1 MAAGTEPLS
10 LEERVAALEEAMGL
24 RPSTWPAL
32 TEAETAELKE
42 QIAQVLQGP
51 FTHRAIPQPPPLSP
65 DEIRRLLRECVT
77 VVRPGETL
85 LIRVPLTWTPDQ
97 VSRYARQVND
107 MHEAMELPFRA
118 LVVPAGSIGL
128 AEVAED
134 DPGAP

>member
-1 MAAGTEPLS
+1 VTDTPG

-24 RPSTWPAL
+24 RPTAWPAL
-32 TEAETAELKE
+32 TEAETADLKE
-42 QIAQVLQGP
+42 QIAALQEP
-51 FTHRAIPQPPPLSP
+51 FTHRVIPRPPPLAP
-65 DEIRRLLRECVT
+65 DETRRLLRECVT
-77 VVRPGETL
+77 VIKPGETL

-118 LVVPAGSIGL
+118 LVVPAGSIGI

-134 DPGAP
+134 TPGAP